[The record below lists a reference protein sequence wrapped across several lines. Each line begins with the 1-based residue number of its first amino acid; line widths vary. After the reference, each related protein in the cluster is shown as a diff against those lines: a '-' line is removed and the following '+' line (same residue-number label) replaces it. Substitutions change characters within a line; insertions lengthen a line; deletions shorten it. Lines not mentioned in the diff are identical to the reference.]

1 MGCGNWEYICGFDN
15 VIKCI
20 YYIYLLQK
28 DMDVNSRDPL
38 QNIIPFRVK
47 GVEIGRFDSSGNLKI
62 GTTTTTAPTVRLDIS
77 GGEARVNSGSAT
89 STAITTT
96 GRIGVNQPSP
106 TVDLDVS
113 GVSRMA
119 ALSAT
124 STALTT
130 TGRIGVNTA
139 APTVDLD
146 VTGAARLT
154 ASSATNT
161 ALTTVGRI
169 GVNTASPSVDLD
181 VTGAARMS
189 ALSATSTALT
199 TTGRI
204 GVNTA
209 SPTVDLDVTG
219 IMRASTG
226 LILGTNTTA
235 MSPDGCSLDINNS
248 IIALSR
254 FTSGGN
260 GMAIGVHRPSG
271 GNVSFITNETATP
284 MILGTTGQERI
295 RITADGKVGI
305 GTNNPTVALDVTG
318 VAKITGNLDMSS
330 TGKIVNLVTP
340 TAAQEA
346 ATKGYVDTL
355 GTSVTRIDSENYV
368 HSLAL
373 IRIDTVSPI
382 NGGITRANVRVSA
395 GGAGG
400 PTFNPSTQ
408 RLSLENA
415 DITGS
420 LNINNCK
427 PRIAVNVSSSPG
439 LNVSFNIPPA
449 LRSGGLIA
457 NKVYFTIRVPS
468 LSSGPTLYLK
478 PNGSASIFHSFTQQ
492 FTGSSPVLTGT
503 TSSLGFRLCNI
514 LNNTATAGG
523 GYHPPIAINIVGEF
537 TIIRDTQNF
546 NATTNPPGYTTRLYG
561 TLVQYGNLYIQK
573 WDFQGQAVNGGDY
586 DMYDRIDS
594 FLFTSDNSYGND
606 NSVSVT
612 IEGD

>member
-1 MGCGNWEYICGFDN
+1 MIINGSGNVGINTNDPTTR
-15 VIKCI
+15 
-20 YYIYLLQK
+20 L
-28 DMDVNSRDPL
+28 DVN
-38 QNIIPFRVK
+38 
-47 GVEIGRFDSSGNLKI
+47 
-62 GTTTTTAPTVRLDIS
+62 
-77 GGEARVNSGSAT
+77 
-89 STAITTT
+89 
-96 GRIGVNQPSP
+96 
-106 TVDLDVS
+106 
-113 GVSRMA
+113 
-119 ALSAT
+119 
-124 STALTT
+124 
-130 TGRIGVNTA
+130 
-139 APTVDLD
+139 
-146 VTGAARLT
+146 
-154 ASSATNT
+154 
-161 ALTTVGRI
+161 
-169 GVNTASPSVDLD
+169 
-181 VTGAARMS
+181 
-189 ALSATSTALT
+189 
-199 TTGRI
+199 
-204 GVNTA
+204 
-209 SPTVDLDVTG
+209 G

-271 GNVSFITNETATP
+271 GNISFITNETATP
-284 MILGTTGQERI
+284 MTFGTTGQERI

-305 GTNNPTVALDVTG
+305 GTSNPTVALEVSG

-355 GTSVTRIDSENYV
+355 GTSITRIDSENYV

-373 IRIDTVSPI
+373 IRIDTVSPT

-415 DITGS
+415 AISGS
-420 LNINNCK
+420 MTISGCK
-427 PRIAVNVSSSPG
+427 PRISVNISSSPG
-439 LNVSFNIPPA
+439 LDVSFNIPPA

-457 NKVYFTIRVPS
+457 NKVYFTIRVPA
-468 LSSGPTLYLK
+468 LSNSIPVGLFLK
-478 PNGSASIFHSFTQQ
+478 PNGDTSIYYSLIQRFTN
-492 FTGSSPVLTGT
+492 SSPVHFGVFS
-503 TSSLGFRLCNI
+503 TSGFRLCNI
-514 LNNTATAGG
+514 INNTSTYGS
-523 GYHPPIAINIVGEF
+523 GYAAPISINIVGEF
-537 TIIRDTQNF
+537 TIIRDTQNLS
-546 NATTNPPGYTTRLYG
+546 ATTNPPGYTTRLYG
-561 TLVQYGNLYIQK
+561 SLVQYGNLYIEK
-573 WDFQGQAVNGGDY
+573 WDFQGQAVNGGNY
-586 DMYDRIDS
+586 DIYDRIDS